1 MTRETLQRLSVV
13 AIVIVALLI
22 VGAIVNQHAYFLARV
37 DQQEVGVRFRGGSI
51 YEIVGPGVYSDVA
64 LYAELKKVSSQAVAF
79 SVEDPEVITL
89 DRQRIG
95 LLVSGDVFR
104 PGIGQSEQLRTLWA
118 SYQNLYLSDEAL
130 RLRVNDLAL
139 QAMKSCAGDR
149 AFIDNVVGAGRDTL
163 LICIDE
169 RLSELAAN
177 LGLEVQNVAVPN
189 VILSEEVQA
198 SLDAITKSRL
208 DTELAQQD
216 AIKAREQAAADQA
229 REEGAVRVQ
238 LARQQEEVRQKTV
251 LSELERERLVAQLAV
266 IEQEKTNDLFAA
278 EQDLEINQARAEA
291 ARFAAQAALA
301 EETVIAEIYANSPGY
316 AYIQSLVTNASALSE
331 MDKIIFTPEGT
342 APTIVVPGPGIMPT
356 VDTAPQGVTAPE
368 PVPTEVAPG
377 PESTTP

>member
-1 MTRETLQRLSVV
+1 MNRETLQRLAVV
-13 AIVIVALLI
+13 ALVIVGLLI
-22 VGAIVNQHAYFLARV
+22 VFGIVNQHAYFVARV

-51 YEIVGPGVYSDVA
+51 YQIVGPGVYSDVA
-64 LYAELKKVSSQAVAF
+64 LYAELKKVSSEAVSF

-104 PGIGQSEQLRTLWA
+104 PGIGQSDQLRELWA

-149 AFIDNVVGAGRDTL
+149 TFIDNVVGTGRDAL
-163 LICIDE
+163 LVCIDE

-177 LGLEVQNVAVPN
+177 LGLEVRNVAVPN

-238 LARQQEEVRQKTV
+238 LARQQEEVRQRTT
-251 LSELERERLVAQLAV
+251 LSALERERLEVQLSV
-266 IEQEKTNDLFAA
+266 IEQEKTNDLFSAQ
-278 EQDLEINQARAEA
+278 QDLEINSVRAEA
-291 ARFAAQAALA
+291 ALSAARAALA
-301 EETVIAEIYANSPGY
+301 EETVIAEIYADSPGY

-331 MDKIIFTPEGT
+331 LDKIIFTPEGT
-342 APTIVVPGPGIMPT
+342 APTIVVPGPGIVPT
-356 VDTAPQGVTAPE
+356 VDTEPQGVTVPEAAPAE
-368 PVPTEVAPG
+368 EAPAPVSP
-377 PESTTP
+377 